1 MHRAAAQSRPAAH
14 GASSCEPQAQCAP
27 AHWAEPQAQCA
38 PGRTREGA
46 GGKCAVE
53 PLGPQV
59 TRQVC

>member
-14 GASSCEPQAQCAP
+14 GASSC
-27 AHWAEPQAQCA
+27 EPQAQCA